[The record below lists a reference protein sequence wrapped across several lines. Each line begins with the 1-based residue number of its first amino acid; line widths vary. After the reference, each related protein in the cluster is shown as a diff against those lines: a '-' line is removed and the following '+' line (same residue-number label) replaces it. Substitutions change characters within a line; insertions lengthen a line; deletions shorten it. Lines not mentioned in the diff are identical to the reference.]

1 MKNQVQQKFD
11 SAKAAKQKKAIHEL
25 YKGHE
30 IISTGNTGLKI
41 LCYDGDQLPFYINIA
56 FNHDLTKYSYWE
68 TFTEYSEDWMMEEM
82 FSTFEELLNK
92 LK

>member
-1 MKNQVQQKFD
+1 MTNQVQQLFD
-11 SAKAAKQKKAIHEL
+11 SAKAAKQIKAIHEL
-25 YKGHE
+25 HKGHE

-41 LCYDGDQLPFYINIA
+41 LCYDGDQLPFYRNIT
-56 FNHDLTKYSYWE
+56 FNHHLTRYSYYE
-68 TFTEYSEDWMMEEM
+68 TFTEYSEDWMMEEH